1 MTLSAAFKVA
11 RKRHF
16 CLFRN
21 FVSAKLLASVNKG
34 KQRRPAAAK
43 PRLPR
48 PRLAAAS
55 LRSVALQT
63 CPCGAGA
70 VLWSF
75 GAMPG
80 PLARQTTTPSLL
92 EGEED
97 NAGRGPRHCP
107 QNRCCPCSPMLSYI
121 HFATAFFYKR
131 FFDALLKVYF
141 SYTEV
146 YLSRSTGTISFSQAS
161 LYAAYSVKLAAFS
174 AFSRLADEVIGIF
187 ESGPEIKSDPS
198 GWAYAKKI

>member
-1 MTLSAAFKVA
+1 MAVRVGRAVVSVLTGRNRFFLQGRAPPSAAELWSTPPQLLRPSRPAAPSHRRSSPPVHSPAKQGCSLNLPPP
-11 RKRHF
+11 RKGSEEAPFPLRR
-16 CLFRN
+16 LFSKS
-21 FVSAKLLASVNKG
+21 FSTHSPPSLLLASVNKG

-48 PRLAAAS
+48 SRPRLAAAS
-55 LRSVALQT
+55 LRPVALQT

-80 PLARQTTTPSLL
+80 PLARQTTTPPLP

-107 QNRCCPCSPMLSYI
+107 QNRCCPCSPML
-121 HFATAFFYKR
+121 
-131 FFDALLKVYF
+131 
-141 SYTEV
+141 
-146 YLSRSTGTISFSQAS
+146 
-161 LYAAYSVKLAAFS
+161 
-174 AFSRLADEVIGIF
+174 
-187 ESGPEIKSDPS
+187 
-198 GWAYAKKI
+198 